1 MTRPRL
7 LLANVHYEP
16 WSYGGGTIVVQAMA
30 QRLGRDHGWQVL
42 VVTTFQDPTIA
53 PYTTKRYRMNDI
65 DVVAVCLPPDLTTG
79 ERFANP
85 RFDEA
90 FSRIVAAFDPNVAHV
105 HCVQNMG
112 ATFFRYFEARGIPFA
127 VTIHDAWWWCE
138 RQFMVMESGSY
149 CHQVKIDHTI
159 CGYCVPDITQTL
171 ARKQVLYAELMKA
184 SLLLFP
190 SDYFRELG
198 IANGLP
204 AQRCRTN
211 KNGVLPPGKDYRRT
225 GRPALRFGFV
235 GGPGPNKG
243 SKQILEAFRAIERT
257 DYELV
262 IVDAAQNVGRTWRH
276 EIDWSVPGELR
287 FHPGYTVKNIDEF
300 FASIDVLLFPS
311 LWKESFGLTVR
322 EALIRDVWVIVSDA
336 GGIAE
341 DCVDGVNATLIPMST
356 NPARLMHALKQILE
370 SPIAL
375 EYENPK
381 KKEIVTSDE
390 QARELSEML
399 NELLSQETGLS
410 RLA

>member
-1 MTRPRL
+1 MTGPRL

-30 QRLGRDHGWQVL
+30 QRLARNHGWQVL

-53 PYTTKRYRMNDI
+53 PYTSKRYKMNGI
-65 DVVAVCLPPDLTTG
+65 DVVAVCLPPHLNSG

-90 FSRIVAAFDPNVAHV
+90 FERIVSAFDPNVAHI

-112 ATFFRYFEARGIPFA
+112 ATFFRYFEARGIPLA

-149 CHQVKIDHTI
+149 CHQVKVDHAI
-159 CGYCVPDITQTL
+159 CGYCVPDLGQTV
-171 ARKQVLYAELMKA
+171 ARRHVLYAELMKA
-184 SLLLFP
+184 NLILFP
-190 SDYFRELG
+190 SNYFRDLG
-198 IANGLP
+198 VANELP
-204 AQRCRTN
+204 ARRCRTN
-211 KNGVLPPGKDYRRT
+211 KNGVLPPSKDYRRT

-243 SKQILEAFRAIERT
+243 SKQILEAFRSLSRT

-262 IVDAAQNVGRTWRH
+262 IVDAAQNIGRTWRH
-276 EIDWSVPGELR
+276 EIDWSIPGVLR
-287 FHPGYTVKNIDEF
+287 FHPGYTARNIDDF

-322 EALIRDVWVIVSDA
+322 EALIRDVWVIASDA

-341 DCVDGVNATLIPMST
+341 DCVDGVNSTLIPMST
-356 NPARLMHALKQILE
+356 NPAGLKQ
-370 SPIAL
+370 AL
-375 EYENPK
+375 ERLLEQPVPLDYANPRK
-381 KKEIVTSDE
+381 GDIVTCDD
-390 QARELSEML
+390 QASELSEML
-399 NELLSQETGLS
+399 TGL
-410 RLA
+410 LAEGAEVRVVA